1 MVAELLSNM
10 FWSFW
15 NLATWMVIV
24 FPPDKPMATWS
35 LFSELTSF
43 DLFGFAR
50 GHVQWSRHYKLVL
63 MHGGGGGGS
72 GGARRR
78 RGCDGM
84 MSGSAG
90 AAATPALMHPEAWVA
105 VYSTICIADRIV

>member
-35 LFSELTSF
+35 LFSELVSF
-43 DLFGFAR
+43 DLFGFAG
-50 GHVQWSRHYKLVL
+50 GHAQWPRHYKVVL
-63 MHGGGGGGS
+63 MHGGGGGS
-72 GGARRR
+72 GGAQRRS
-78 RGCDGM
+78 GCDGM
-84 MSGSAG
+84 TSGSAG
-90 AAATPALMHPEAWVA
+90 AAVPMMCDVRHP
-105 VYSTICIADRIV
+105 R